1 MSVRNRINNDESG
14 SQDSQDD
21 RYDDTSIDTPNIVV
35 FGSVIFII
43 SLMLIVINWIEY
55 LSVMSVIV

>member
-14 SQDSQDD
+14 GQDD

-35 FGSVIFII
+35 FVSVIFII

>member
-14 SQDSQDD
+14 SQDG
-21 RYDDTSIDTPNIVV
+21 YDDTSIDTPNIVV

>member
-14 SQDSQDD
+14 GQDD

-35 FGSVIFII
+35 FVSVIFII

-55 LSVMSVIV
+55 LSVTSVIV

>member
-14 SQDSQDD
+14 GQDD